1 MLRPYELRSALL
13 SLLRGGLGREGL
25 GLFHELCK
33 SGGVLYGDVC
43 QNLAVKRHARGF
55 QSVDKLTVSDAVQP
69 GGRADALNPQP
80 AVLPLLH
87 AALALGQEE
96 ALSPPEILL
105 TPGPA
110 FCAAFYAWHG
120 FAPSSFRE
128 TRRVAAKRCEAL
140 HATGLL
146 PVGFVG
152 RANPATI
159 SASLE
164 DQRCDPALRDLT
176 AGRHPC
182 SAAWHVAAERSLRKF
197 ERSG

>member
-1 MLRPYELRSALL
+1 MGRSMLRPYKLRSALL
-13 SLLRGGLGREGL
+13 SLLRGALGCEDL

-55 QSVDKLTVSDAVQP
+55 QSVDKLTVSDAVQ
-69 GGRADALNPQP
+69 
-80 AVLPLLH
+80 
-87 AALALGQEE
+87 
-96 ALSPPEILL
+96 
-105 TPGPA
+105 PGPA